1 MFTPTLSPQSSL
13 HTDATGL
20 CKVSFHTPLGVEKTG
35 IEIFGMKGLYLFV
48 CGCGKKATV
57 LVLCC
62 FVAFDLKPLSFP
74 QHMDVAGDAVQTLL
88 HMSHCEWK
96 K

>member
-1 MFTPTLSPQSSL
+1 MRLDYAKCLFTHLW
-13 HTDATGL
+13 AT
-20 CKVSFHTPLGVEKTG
+20 KKTG

-57 LVLCC
+57 PVLCC

-74 QHMDVAGDAVQTLL
+74 QHMDVAGDAVQTLPR
-88 HMSHCEWK
+88 MSHCEWK